1 MPAAARA
8 TDPTNHP
15 GMIAAG
21 LPTVL
26 IEKLPAAR
34 VGDKHLCAFPP
45 PAGPHPA
52 NAVLVG
58 SLTVKIGGL
67 PAARQNDACVCGA
80 SIIGGAP
87 TVIIGG

>member
-1 MPAAARA
+1 MPAAARQS
-8 TDPTNHP
+8 DPTDHP
-15 GMIAAG
+15 GMISGG

-34 VGDKHLCAFPP
+34 ATDIHECAFPA

-52 NAVLVG
+52 NAVFIG

-67 PAARQNDACVCGA
+67 PAARQLDGCACGA
-80 SIIGGAP
+80 TILGGAP
-87 TVIIGG
+87 SVIIGG